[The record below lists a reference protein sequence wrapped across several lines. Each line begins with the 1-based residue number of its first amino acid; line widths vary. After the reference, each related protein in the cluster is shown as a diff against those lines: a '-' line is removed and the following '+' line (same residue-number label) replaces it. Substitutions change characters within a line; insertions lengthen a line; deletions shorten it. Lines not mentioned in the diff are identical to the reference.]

1 MLEMPG
7 SKTKTENLVTQ
18 GRVMELIAQGKSH
31 KYITDLLQ
39 EDGMTYKNASAMY
52 YNTLKTMLPNPEWM
66 EDYKRAIT
74 QTNIDRLEKIIDDTL
89 SGDTAS
95 KNTAIRAIEV
105 INKMVG
111 LTGENKVNIAKNS
124 QGDEVIQITFGS

>member
-1 MLEMPG
+1 MPG
-7 SKTKTENLVTQ
+7 PKPKSTQKLVTLDK
-18 GRVMELIAQGKSH
+18 VANLISQGKSH

-39 EDGMTYKNASAMY
+39 EEDGVSYKNASVIY
-52 YNTLKTMLPNPEWM
+52 YQALKDLLPNPEWL

-124 QGDEVIQITFGS
+124 QGDEVIQITFSN